1 MRHLRSGALAALVL
15 AALPPASAAAQGVAQ
30 ICLAPATVAA
40 APNGVDPAAAVS
52 DAFTTFL
59 NGPTLAVQP
68 LSSRLQS
75 QARQEAK
82 LAGCGFLL
90 LTTVK
95 HERKTG
101 GGGILG
107 KMAGG
112 AAQQGAWAV
121 TGSMGGSV
129 AGRVAAG
136 AVTGAAS
143 STVNDYA
150 ASSRQK
156 DELTLAYRLE
166 DAGGRVLV
174 EDSERRK
181 AGADGEDLLTPVAQK
196 ASEAIAEAVAP

>member
-1 MRHLRSGALAALVL
+1 MSHT
-15 AALPPASAAAQGVAQ
+15 Q
-30 ICLAPATVAA
+30 
-40 APNGVDPAAAVS
+40 DPAR
-52 DAFTTFL
+52 DET
-59 NGPTLAVQP
+59 GPTLAAP
-68 LSSRLQS
+68 SLDDD
-75 QARQEAK
+75 
-82 LAGCGFLL
+82 
-90 LTTVK
+90 
-95 HERKTG
+95 HYPTG
-101 GGGILG
+101 GT
-107 KMAGG
+107 AGDMERRSRF
-112 AAQQGAWAV
+112 AWAV